1 MLISNEWLKEY
12 VTIDD
17 SVSNLAERITRTGIE
32 VDDLIDYTKDIK
44 NLVVG
49 FVKSKDKHPDA
60 DKLNVCQVDIGEDEP
75 VQIVCGAPNVDAGQ
89 YVIVAKVGGRLP
101 GGIKIKRAKLRGERS
116 EGMICS
122 LQEIGI
128 SSNYI
133 PKSFES
139 GIYVFSESQVP
150 GTDALQAL
158 YLDDQVMEFDLTPN
172 RADALSMIG
181 TAYEVAALYNTKMTK
196 PDTTS
201 NELELS
207 ANDEL
212 TVTIENEDKVPYYSA
227 RVVHDV
233 TIEPSPIWMQ
243 ARLIKAGIR
252 PINNVVDISNYVL
265 LEYGQPLHMFDQD
278 AIGSQQIVV
287 RQANEGE
294 KMTTLDD
301 TERELL
307 TSDIVITNGQTPIAL
322 AGVMGGDFS
331 EVKEQT
337 SNIVIEGAIFDPVSI
352 RHTSRRLNLRS
363 ESSSRFEKGI
373 ATEFVDEAVDRACY
387 LLQTYANGKVLKDRV
402 SSGELGAFITPIDIT
417 ADKINRTIGFDLSQN
432 DIVTIF
438 NQLGF
443 DTEINDDVITVLVPS
458 RRKDITIKED
468 LIEEVARIYGYDD
481 IPSTLPVFDKVT
493 SGQLTDRQYKTRM
506 VKEVLEGAGLDQAIT
521 YSLVSKEDATAFSMQ
536 QRQTIDLLMPMSEAH
551 ASLRQ
556 SLLPHLIE
564 AASYNVARKNKDVK
578 LFEIGNVFFANGE
591 GELPDQVE
599 YLSGI
604 LTGDYVVNQWQ
615 GKKET
620 VDFYLAK
627 GVVDRVSEKL
637 NLEFSYRRA
646 DIDGLHPGRTAEIL
660 LENKVVG
667 FIGELH
673 PTLAADNDLK
683 RTYVFELNFDALMS
697 VSVGYINYQPIPRF
711 PGMSRDIALEV
722 DQNIPAADLLSTI
735 HAHGGNILKDTL
747 VFDVYQGEHLEKGKK
762 SIAIRLNYLDTE
774 ETLTDERVSK
784 VQAEIEAAL
793 IEQGEVVEIGRA
805 HV

>member
-49 FVKSKDKHPDA
+49 FVKSKEKHPDA

-196 PDTTS
+196 PETTS

-307 TSDIVITNGQTPIAL
+307 TSDIVITNGQNPIAL

-331 EVKEQT
+331 EVKEHT
-337 SNIVIEGAIFDPVSI
+337 SNIVIEGAIFDSVSI

-443 DTEINDDVITVLVPS
+443 DTEINDDVITVQVPS

-481 IPSTLPVFDKVT
+481 IPSTLPVFEKVT

-521 YSLVSKEDATAFSMQ
+521 YSLVSKEDATAFAMQ

-627 GVVDRVSEKL
+627 GVVDRVAEKL

-683 RTYVFELNFDALMS
+683 RTYVFELNFDALMA

-722 DQNIPAADLLSTI
+722 NQNIPAADLLSTI

-793 IEQGEVVEIGRA
+793 IKQGAVIR
-805 HV
+805 

>member
-49 FVKSKDKHPDA
+49 FVKSKEKHPDA

-116 EGMICS
+116 EGMVCS

-139 GIYVFSESQVP
+139 GIFVFSESQVP

-196 PDTTS
+196 PETTS

-243 ARLIKAGIR
+243 VRLIKAGIR

-331 EVKEQT
+331 EVKEHT

-443 DTEINDDVITVLVPS
+443 DTEINDDVITVQVPS

-481 IPSTLPVFDKVT
+481 IPSTLPVFEKVT

-521 YSLVSKEDATAFSMQ
+521 YSLVSKEDATAFAMQ

-660 LENKVVG
+660 LENKVIG

-683 RTYVFELNFDALMS
+683 RTYVFELNFDALMA

-793 IEQGEVVEIGRA
+793 IEQGAVIR
-805 HV
+805 

>member
-49 FVKSKDKHPDA
+49 FVKSKEKHPDA

-139 GIYVFSESQVP
+139 GIYVFSEAQVP

-443 DTEINDDVITVLVPS
+443 DTEINDDVITVQVPS

-481 IPSTLPVFDKVT
+481 IPSTLPVFEKVT

-506 VKEVLEGAGLDQAIT
+506 VKEVLEGVGLDQAIT

-793 IEQGEVVEIGRA
+793 IEQGAVIR
-805 HV
+805 

>member
-49 FVKSKDKHPDA
+49 FVKSKEKHPDA

-196 PDTTS
+196 PETTS

-331 EVKEQT
+331 EVKEHT

-402 SSGELGAFITPIDIT
+402 SSGELSAFITPIDIT

-443 DTEINDDVITVLVPS
+443 DTEINDDVITVQVPS

-481 IPSTLPVFDKVT
+481 IPSTLPVFEKVT

-521 YSLVSKEDATAFSMQ
+521 YSLVSKEDATAFAMQ

-620 VDFYLAK
+620 VDFYIAK

-683 RTYVFELNFDALMS
+683 RTYVFELNFDALMA

-722 DQNIPAADLLSTI
+722 NQNIPAADLLSTI

-793 IEQGEVVEIGRA
+793 IEQGAVIR
-805 HV
+805 

>member
-17 SVSNLAERITRTGIE
+17 SVSDLAERITRTGIE

-49 FVKSKDKHPDA
+49 FVKSKEKHPDA

-75 VQIVCGAPNVDAGQ
+75 VQILCGAPNVDAGQ

-196 PDTTS
+196 PETTS

-683 RTYVFELNFDALMS
+683 RTYVFELNFDALMV

-793 IEQGEVVEIGRA
+793 IEQGAVIR
-805 HV
+805 

>member
-17 SVSNLAERITRTGIE
+17 SVSDLAERITRTGIE

-49 FVKSKDKHPDA
+49 FVKSKEKHPDA

-196 PDTTS
+196 PETTS

-417 ADKINRTIGFDLSQN
+417 ADKINRTTGFDLSQN

-683 RTYVFELNFDALMS
+683 RTYVFELNFDALMA

-793 IEQGEVVEIGRA
+793 IEQGAVIR
-805 HV
+805 

>member
-49 FVKSKDKHPDA
+49 FVKSKEKHPDA

-172 RADALSMIG
+172 RADAISMIG

-196 PDTTS
+196 PETTS

-212 TVTIENEDKVPYYSA
+212 TVTIENEDKVAYYSA

-331 EVKEQT
+331 EVKEHT
-337 SNIVIEGAIFDPVSI
+337 SNIVIEGAIFDSVSI

-443 DTEINDDVITVLVPS
+443 DTEINDDVITVQVPS

-481 IPSTLPVFDKVT
+481 IPSTLPVFEKVT

-521 YSLVSKEDATAFSMQ
+521 YSLVSKEDATAFAMQ

-627 GVVDRVSEKL
+627 GVVDRVAEKL

-683 RTYVFELNFDALMS
+683 RTYVFELNFDALMA

-722 DQNIPAADLLSTI
+722 NQNIPAADLLSTI

-793 IEQGEVVEIGRA
+793 IKQGAVIR
-805 HV
+805 

>member
-1 MLISNEWLKEY
+1 M
-12 VTIDD
+12 
-17 SVSNLAERITRTGIE
+17 
-32 VDDLIDYTKDIK
+32 
-44 NLVVG
+44 
-49 FVKSKDKHPDA
+49 F
-60 DKLNVCQVDIGEDEP
+60 CQVDIGEDEP

-139 GIYVFSESQVP
+139 GIYVFSEAQVP

-196 PDTTS
+196 PETTS
-201 NELELS
+201 NELDLS

-615 GKKET
+615 DKKET

-673 PTLAADNDLK
+673 PILAADNDLK
-683 RTYVFELNFDALMS
+683 RTYVFELNFDALMA

-793 IEQGEVVEIGRA
+793 IEQGAVIR
-805 HV
+805 

>member
-49 FVKSKDKHPDA
+49 FVKSKEKHPDA

-139 GIYVFSESQVP
+139 GIYVFSEAQVP

-196 PDTTS
+196 PETTS
-201 NELELS
+201 NELDLS

-673 PTLAADNDLK
+673 PILAADNDLK
-683 RTYVFELNFDALMS
+683 RTYVFELNFDALMA

-722 DQNIPAADLLSTI
+722 DQNIPVADLLSTI

-793 IEQGEVVEIGRA
+793 IEQGAVIR
-805 HV
+805 

>member
-49 FVKSKDKHPDA
+49 FVKSKEKHPDA

-139 GIYVFSESQVP
+139 GIYVFSEAQVP

-196 PDTTS
+196 PETTS
-201 NELELS
+201 NELDLS

-615 GKKET
+615 DKKET

-667 FIGELH
+667 FIGELY
-673 PTLAADNDLK
+673 PILAADNDLK
-683 RTYVFELNFDALMS
+683 RTYVFELNFDALMA

-784 VQAEIEAAL
+784 VQSEIEAAL
-793 IEQGEVVEIGRA
+793 IEQGAVIR
-805 HV
+805 

>member
-49 FVKSKDKHPDA
+49 FVKSKEKHPDA

-139 GIYVFSESQVP
+139 GIYVFSEAQVP

-402 SSGELGAFITPIDIT
+402 SSGKLGAFITPIDIT

-683 RTYVFELNFDALMS
+683 RTYVFELNFDALMA

-793 IEQGEVVEIGRA
+793 IEQGAVIR
-805 HV
+805 

>member
-49 FVKSKDKHPDA
+49 FVKSKEKHPDA

-139 GIYVFSESQVP
+139 GIYVFSEAQVP

-196 PDTTS
+196 PETTS
-201 NELELS
+201 NELDLS

-667 FIGELH
+667 LIGELH
-673 PTLAADNDLK
+673 PILAADNDLK
-683 RTYVFELNFDALMS
+683 RTYVFELNFDALMA
-697 VSVGYINYQPIPRF
+697 VSVGYINYQPILRF

-793 IEQGEVVEIGRA
+793 IEQGAVIR
-805 HV
+805 

>member
-139 GIYVFSESQVP
+139 GIYVFSESQVL

-793 IEQGEVVEIGRA
+793 IEQGAVIR
-805 HV
+805 

>member
-49 FVKSKDKHPDA
+49 FVKSKEKHPDA

-128 SSNYI
+128 SSNYV
-133 PKSFES
+133 PKTFES
-139 GIYVFSESQVP
+139 GIYVFSEAQVP

-196 PDTTS
+196 PETTS

-212 TVTIENEDKVPYYSA
+212 TVTIENENKVPYYSA

-373 ATEFVDEAVDRACY
+373 VTEFVDEAVDRACY

-443 DTEINDDVITVLVPS
+443 DTEINDDVITVQVPS

-615 GKKET
+615 GKKES

-683 RTYVFELNFDALMS
+683 RTYVFELNFDALMA

-793 IEQGEVVEIGRA
+793 IEQGAVIR
-805 HV
+805 

>member
-49 FVKSKDKHPDA
+49 FVKSKEKHPDA

-75 VQIVCGAPNVDAGQ
+75 VQIVCGAPNVDTGQ

-139 GIYVFSESQVP
+139 GIYVFSEAQVP

-196 PDTTS
+196 PETTS
-201 NELELS
+201 NELDLS

-252 PINNVVDISNYVL
+252 PINNVVDILNYVL

-673 PTLAADNDLK
+673 PILAADNDLK
-683 RTYVFELNFDALMS
+683 RTYVFELNFDALMA

-793 IEQGEVVEIGRA
+793 IEQGAVIR
-805 HV
+805 

>member
-49 FVKSKDKHPDA
+49 FVKSKEKHPDA

-196 PDTTS
+196 PETTS

-227 RVVHDV
+227 RVVHNV

-331 EVKEQT
+331 EVKEHT
-337 SNIVIEGAIFDPVSI
+337 SNIVIEGAIFDSVSI

-443 DTEINDDVITVLVPS
+443 DTEINDDVITVQVPS

-481 IPSTLPVFDKVT
+481 IPSTLPVFEKVT

-521 YSLVSKEDATAFSMQ
+521 YSLVSKEDATAFAMQ

-627 GVVDRVSEKL
+627 GVVDRVAEKL

-683 RTYVFELNFDALMS
+683 QTYVFELNFDALMA

-722 DQNIPAADLLSTI
+722 NQNIPAADLLSTI

-793 IEQGEVVEIGRA
+793 IEQGAVIR
-805 HV
+805 

>member
-49 FVKSKDKHPDA
+49 FVKSKEKHPDA

-139 GIYVFSESQVP
+139 GIYVFSEAQVP

-443 DTEINDDVITVLVPS
+443 DTEINDDVITVQVPS

-481 IPSTLPVFDKVT
+481 IPSTLPVFKKVT

-793 IEQGEVVEIGRA
+793 IEQGAVIR
-805 HV
+805 

>member
-49 FVKSKDKHPDA
+49 FVKSKEKHPDA

-196 PDTTS
+196 PETTS

-233 TIEPSPIWMQ
+233 TIEPSPVWMQ

-331 EVKEQT
+331 EVKEHT

-402 SSGELGAFITPIDIT
+402 SSGELSAFITPIDIT

-443 DTEINDDVITVLVPS
+443 DTEINDDVITVQVPS

-481 IPSTLPVFDKVT
+481 IPSTLPVFEKVT

-521 YSLVSKEDATAFSMQ
+521 YSLVSKEDATAFAMQ

-683 RTYVFELNFDALMS
+683 RTYVFELNFDALMA

-722 DQNIPAADLLSTI
+722 NQNIPAADLLSTI

-793 IEQGEVVEIGRA
+793 IEQGAVIR
-805 HV
+805 

>member
-17 SVSNLAERITRTGIE
+17 SVSDLAERITRTGIE

-49 FVKSKDKHPDA
+49 FVKSKEKHPDA

-196 PDTTS
+196 PETTS

-521 YSLVSKEDATAFSMQ
+521 YSLVSKEDATAFAMQ

-683 RTYVFELNFDALMS
+683 RTYVFELNFDALMA

-793 IEQGEVVEIGRA
+793 IEQGAVIR
-805 HV
+805 

>member
-521 YSLVSKEDATAFSMQ
+521 YSLVSKEYATAFSMQ

-793 IEQGEVVEIGRA
+793 IEQGAVIR
-805 HV
+805 

>member
-49 FVKSKDKHPDA
+49 FVKSKEKHPDA

-101 GGIKIKRAKLRGERS
+101 DGIKIKRAKLRGERS

-793 IEQGEVVEIGRA
+793 IEQGAVIR
-805 HV
+805 

>member
-49 FVKSKDKHPDA
+49 FVKSKEKHPDA
-60 DKLNVCQVDIGEDEP
+60 DKLNVCQVDIREDEP

-139 GIYVFSESQVP
+139 GIYVFSEAQVP

-196 PDTTS
+196 SETTS
-201 NELELS
+201 NELDLS

-615 GKKET
+615 DKKET

-673 PTLAADNDLK
+673 PILAADNDLK
-683 RTYVFELNFDALMS
+683 RTYVFELNFDALMA

-793 IEQGEVVEIGRA
+793 IEQGAVIR
-805 HV
+805 

>member
-49 FVKSKDKHPDA
+49 FVKSKEKHPDA

-139 GIYVFSESQVP
+139 GIYVFSEAQVP

-196 PDTTS
+196 PETTS
-201 NELELS
+201 NELDLS

-615 GKKET
+615 DKKET

-673 PTLAADNDLK
+673 PILAADNDLK
-683 RTYVFELNFDALMS
+683 RTYVFELNFDALIA

-793 IEQGEVVEIGRA
+793 IEQGAVIR
-805 HV
+805 

>member
-49 FVKSKDKHPDA
+49 FVKSKEKHPDA

-196 PDTTS
+196 PETTS

-331 EVKEQT
+331 EVKEHT

-402 SSGELGAFITPIDIT
+402 SSGELSAFITPIDIT

-443 DTEINDDVITVLVPS
+443 DTEINDDVITVQVPS

-481 IPSTLPVFDKVT
+481 IPSTLPVFEKVT

-521 YSLVSKEDATAFSMQ
+521 YSLVSKEDATAFAMQ

-591 GELPDQVE
+591 GELPYQVE

-683 RTYVFELNFDALMS
+683 RTYVFELNFDALMA

-722 DQNIPAADLLSTI
+722 NQNIPAADLLSTI

-793 IEQGEVVEIGRA
+793 IEQGAVIR
-805 HV
+805 

>member
-49 FVKSKDKHPDA
+49 FVKSKEKHPDA

-196 PDTTS
+196 PETTS

-207 ANDEL
+207 ANDGL

-331 EVKEQT
+331 EVKEHT
-337 SNIVIEGAIFDPVSI
+337 SNIVIEGAIFDSVSI

-443 DTEINDDVITVLVPS
+443 DTEINDDVITVQVPS

-481 IPSTLPVFDKVT
+481 IPSTLPVFEKVT

-521 YSLVSKEDATAFSMQ
+521 YSLVSKEDATAFAMQ

-627 GVVDRVSEKL
+627 GVVDRVAEKL

-683 RTYVFELNFDALMS
+683 RTYVFELNFDALMA

-722 DQNIPAADLLSTI
+722 NQNIPAADLLSTI

-793 IEQGEVVEIGRA
+793 IKQGAVIR
-805 HV
+805 

>member
-12 VTIDD
+12 VTIDN

-49 FVKSKDKHPDA
+49 FVKSKEKHPDA

-139 GIYVFSESQVP
+139 GIFVFSESQVP

-196 PDTTS
+196 PETTS

-243 ARLIKAGIR
+243 VRLIKAGIR

-331 EVKEQT
+331 EVKEHT

-443 DTEINDDVITVLVPS
+443 DTEINDDVITVQVPS

-481 IPSTLPVFDKVT
+481 IPSTLPVFEKVT

-521 YSLVSKEDATAFSMQ
+521 YSLVSKEDATAFAMQ

-660 LENKVVG
+660 LENKVIG

-683 RTYVFELNFDALMS
+683 RTYVFELNFDALMA

-793 IEQGEVVEIGRA
+793 IEQGAVIR
-805 HV
+805 

>member
-49 FVKSKDKHPDA
+49 FVKSKEKHPDA

-139 GIYVFSESQVP
+139 GIFVFSESQVP

-196 PDTTS
+196 PETTS

-243 ARLIKAGIR
+243 VRLIKAGIR

-307 TSDIVITNGQTPIAL
+307 TSDIVITNGQNPIAL

-331 EVKEQT
+331 EVKEHT

-443 DTEINDDVITVLVPS
+443 DTEINDDVITVQVPS

-481 IPSTLPVFDKVT
+481 IPSTLPVFEKVT

-521 YSLVSKEDATAFSMQ
+521 YSLVSKEDATAFAMQ

-660 LENKVVG
+660 LENKVIG

-683 RTYVFELNFDALMS
+683 RTYVFELNFDALMA

-793 IEQGEVVEIGRA
+793 IEQGAVIR
-805 HV
+805 

>member
-49 FVKSKDKHPDA
+49 FVKSKEKHPDA

-101 GGIKIKRAKLRGERS
+101 GDIKIKRAKLRGERS

-139 GIYVFSESQVP
+139 GIYVFSEAQVP

-196 PDTTS
+196 PETTS
-201 NELELS
+201 NELDLS

-673 PTLAADNDLK
+673 PILAADNDLK
-683 RTYVFELNFDALMS
+683 RTYVFELNFDALMA

-793 IEQGEVVEIGRA
+793 IEQGAVIR
-805 HV
+805 

>member
-49 FVKSKDKHPDA
+49 FVKSKEKHPDA

-139 GIYVFSESQVP
+139 GIFVFSESQVP

-196 PDTTS
+196 PETTS

-243 ARLIKAGIR
+243 VLLIKAGIR

-331 EVKEQT
+331 EVKEHT

-443 DTEINDDVITVLVPS
+443 DTEINDDVITVQVPS

-481 IPSTLPVFDKVT
+481 IPSTLPVFEKVT

-521 YSLVSKEDATAFSMQ
+521 YSLVSKEDATAFAMQ

-660 LENKVVG
+660 LENKVIG

-683 RTYVFELNFDALMS
+683 RTYVFELNFDALMA

-793 IEQGEVVEIGRA
+793 IEQGAVIR
-805 HV
+805 

>member
-49 FVKSKDKHPDA
+49 FVKSKEKHPDA

-75 VQIVCGAPNVDAGQ
+75 LQIVCGAPNVDAGQ

-139 GIYVFSESQVP
+139 GIYVFSEAQVP

-443 DTEINDDVITVLVPS
+443 DTEINDDVITVQVPS

-481 IPSTLPVFDKVT
+481 IPSTLPVFEKVT

-793 IEQGEVVEIGRA
+793 IEQGAVIR
-805 HV
+805 

>member
-49 FVKSKDKHPDA
+49 FVKSKEKHPDA

-139 GIYVFSESQVP
+139 GIYVFSEAQVP

-196 PDTTS
+196 PETTS
-201 NELELS
+201 NELDLS

-243 ARLIKAGIR
+243 ARLIEAGIR

-673 PTLAADNDLK
+673 PILAADNDLK
-683 RTYVFELNFDALMS
+683 RTYVFELNFDALMA

-793 IEQGEVVEIGRA
+793 IEQGAVIR
-805 HV
+805 

>member
-49 FVKSKDKHPDA
+49 FVKSKEKHPDA

-196 PDTTS
+196 PETTS

-331 EVKEQT
+331 EVKEHT
-337 SNIVIEGAIFDPVSI
+337 SNIVIEGAIFDSVSI

-443 DTEINDDVITVLVPS
+443 DTEINDDVITVQVPS

-481 IPSTLPVFDKVT
+481 IPSTLPVFEKVT

-521 YSLVSKEDATAFSMQ
+521 YSLVSKEDATAFAMQ

-627 GVVDRVSEKL
+627 GVVDRVAEKL
-637 NLEFSYRRA
+637 NLEFSYRCA

-683 RTYVFELNFDALMS
+683 RTYVFELNFDALMA

-722 DQNIPAADLLSTI
+722 NQNIPSADLLSTI

-793 IEQGEVVEIGRA
+793 IEQGAVIR
-805 HV
+805 

>member
-49 FVKSKDKHPDA
+49 FVKSKEKHPDA

-128 SSNYI
+128 SSNYV
-133 PKSFES
+133 PKTFES
-139 GIYVFSESQVP
+139 GIYVFSEAQVP

-207 ANDEL
+207 ANNEL

-294 KMTTLDD
+294 KMTTLDG

-443 DTEINDDVITVLVPS
+443 DTEINDDVITVQVPS

-481 IPSTLPVFDKVT
+481 IPSTLPVFEKVT

-599 YLSGI
+599 CLSGI

-660 LENKVVG
+660 LENKIVG

-793 IEQGEVVEIGRA
+793 IEQGAVIR
-805 HV
+805 

>member
-49 FVKSKDKHPDA
+49 FVKSKEKHPDA

-196 PDTTS
+196 PETTS

-212 TVTIENEDKVPYYSA
+212 TVTIENEDKAPYYSA

-331 EVKEQT
+331 EVKEHT

-402 SSGELGAFITPIDIT
+402 SSGELSAFITPIDIT

-443 DTEINDDVITVLVPS
+443 DTEINDDVITVQVPS

-481 IPSTLPVFDKVT
+481 IPSTLPVFEKVT

-521 YSLVSKEDATAFSMQ
+521 YSLVSKEDATAFAIQ

-683 RTYVFELNFDALMS
+683 RTYVFELNFDALMA

-722 DQNIPAADLLSTI
+722 NQNIPAADLLSTI

-793 IEQGEVVEIGRA
+793 IEQGAVIR
-805 HV
+805 

>member
-49 FVKSKDKHPDA
+49 FVKSKEKHPDA

-196 PDTTS
+196 PETTS

-287 RQANEGE
+287 SQANEGE

-331 EVKEQT
+331 EVKEHT
-337 SNIVIEGAIFDPVSI
+337 SNIVIEGAIFDSVSI

-443 DTEINDDVITVLVPS
+443 DTEINDDVITVQVPS

-481 IPSTLPVFDKVT
+481 IPSTLPVFEKVT

-521 YSLVSKEDATAFSMQ
+521 YSLVSKEDATAFAMQ

-627 GVVDRVSEKL
+627 GVVDRVAEKL

-683 RTYVFELNFDALMS
+683 RTYVFELNFDALMA

-722 DQNIPAADLLSTI
+722 NQNIPAADLLSTI

-793 IEQGEVVEIGRA
+793 IKQGAVIR
-805 HV
+805 

>member
-49 FVKSKDKHPDA
+49 FVKSKEKHPDA

-139 GIYVFSESQVP
+139 GIFVFSESQVP

-196 PDTTS
+196 PETTS

-243 ARLIKAGIR
+243 VRLIKAGIR

-307 TSDIVITNGQTPIAL
+307 TSDIVIINGQTPIAL

-331 EVKEQT
+331 EVKEHT

-443 DTEINDDVITVLVPS
+443 DTEINDDVITVQVPS

-481 IPSTLPVFDKVT
+481 IPSTLPVFEKVT

-521 YSLVSKEDATAFSMQ
+521 YSLVSKEDATAFAMQ

-660 LENKVVG
+660 LENKVIG

-683 RTYVFELNFDALMS
+683 RTYVFELNFDALMA

-793 IEQGEVVEIGRA
+793 IEQGAVIR
-805 HV
+805 

>member
-49 FVKSKDKHPDA
+49 FVKSKEKHPDA

-139 GIYVFSESQVP
+139 GIYVFSEAQVP

-683 RTYVFELNFDALMS
+683 RAYVFELNFDALMA

-793 IEQGEVVEIGRA
+793 IEQGAVIR
-805 HV
+805 

>member
-17 SVSNLAERITRTGIE
+17 SVSDLAERITRTGIE

-49 FVKSKDKHPDA
+49 FVKSKEKHPDA
-60 DKLNVCQVDIGEDEP
+60 DKLNVWQVDIGEDEP

-196 PDTTS
+196 PETTS

-683 RTYVFELNFDALMS
+683 RTYVFELNFDALMA

-793 IEQGEVVEIGRA
+793 IEQGAVIR
-805 HV
+805 

>member
-44 NLVVG
+44 KLVVG
-49 FVKSKDKHPDA
+49 FVKSKEKHPDA

-139 GIYVFSESQVP
+139 GIYVFSEAQVP

-196 PDTTS
+196 PETTS
-201 NELELS
+201 NELDLS

-337 SNIVIEGAIFDPVSI
+337 SNIVIKGAIFDPVSI

-673 PTLAADNDLK
+673 PILAADNDLK
-683 RTYVFELNFDALMS
+683 RTYVFELNFDALMA

-793 IEQGEVVEIGRA
+793 IEQGAVIR
-805 HV
+805 